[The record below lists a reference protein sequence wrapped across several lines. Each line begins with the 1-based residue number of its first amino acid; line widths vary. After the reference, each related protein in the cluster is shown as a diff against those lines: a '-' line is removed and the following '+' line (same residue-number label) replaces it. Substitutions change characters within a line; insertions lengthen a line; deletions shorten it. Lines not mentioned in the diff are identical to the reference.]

1 MSASEQERRQEERR
15 HGERREDF
23 PPSPETEA
31 KRQTGVLGVFAKEE
45 RRYHER
51 RHHSDRRGV
60 GMLDNEGRLRELI
73 NISRILG
80 SNKSFPERF
89 MEMVMAL
96 SEVADA
102 DGGSLYIY
110 DNKVEK
116 LKATVFYNKILGVNS
131 TVETF
136 DPLRIKGLVEVAL
149 RDDEGKVA
157 SETPTVACFVDK
169 ETVIVKDVA
178 TNHRFDFRNTR
189 KFDEQN
195 NYKTK
200 SMIMLPLQAHDG
212 RVVGVLQIIN
222 PGEACYARENR
233 SFLRALGSQAGI
245 ALNNALLVNEAQDL
259 LNALVNMVVVA
270 IDQKSSHTAGHC
282 IRVTELTMMFADA
295 LAEHKEGKFA
305 GFSLTKEERRELYL
319 AALLH
324 DVGKV
329 ITPTHVLE
337 KSTKLQYLNDRIG
350 LLHERLRA
358 WEHSQVYKILIN
370 KLEQAGE
377 HKLLAEVQAE
387 VDADEDI
394 DFLHKVN
401 TNEVQMDDGTLM
413 RLEEIAARQF
423 DENAGEEHTLI
434 DSFDLE
440 NLKIKRG
447 TLNNEER
454 KIIEEHVSLSIK
466 LLSSIPWP
474 KNLERIVEYAGAHH
488 ENINGTGYPN
498 KITGDMMSVPA
509 KILGIADRFEGLS
522 APDRPYR
529 KTKMTL
535 SGALRILNFMRKDGE
550 IDPDLLDFFLDQ
562 KIYMVYAKKHLPDE
576 LIDCD

>member
-80 SNKSFPERF
+80 SNKTFPERF

-222 PGEACYARENR
+222 PGEACYAQENR

-401 TNEVQMDDGTLM
+401 TNEVQMDDGTLA

-454 KIIEEHVSLSIK
+454 KIIEEHVTLSIK

-498 KITGDMMSVPA
+498 KITGDMMSIPA
-509 KILGIADRFEGLS
+509 RILGIADRFEGLS

-535 SGALRILNFMRKDGE
+535 SGALRIMGFMRKDGE
-550 IDPDLLDFFLDQ
+550 IDPDLMDFFLEQ
-562 KIYMVYAKKHLPDE
+562 KIYMAYAKKHLPDE